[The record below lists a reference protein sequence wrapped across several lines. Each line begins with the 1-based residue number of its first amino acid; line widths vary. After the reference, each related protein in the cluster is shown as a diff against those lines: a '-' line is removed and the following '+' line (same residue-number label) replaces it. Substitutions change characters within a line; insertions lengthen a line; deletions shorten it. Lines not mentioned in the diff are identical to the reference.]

1 LKALAL
7 HPLFVLGTLL
17 RLLLVMLVVPAA
29 VTQWYVPFLELTTS
43 MLTVN
48 PWGSW
53 LAASGDP
60 AAFPYG
66 YAMWLAFLPLAA
78 VCQWTGVPL
87 LVGYMATLFVAD
99 LALLLMLLRLFPL
112 KRTLVLAVYW
122 LSPIV
127 IFASYGLGFNDL
139 LPIVLLVGSLYLVR
153 ERRLEAAGFL
163 CIAAVSGKLSMVIAL
178 PFFVIYFLNNRA
190 VRQLWTRFVFGAAVG
205 ALIFAVPFLLSRAG
219 MFMLFG
225 NPEMD
230 KVYRLAIELAP
241 EVRIYLLPLLYLVLL
256 YSVWRVRRLNYELL
270 QATLGVAFLG
280 VVLMTHAAPGWFIW
294 AIPFLV
300 FYQASSDRMAV
311 ALTAVF
317 SAFYVLSAALVHPLV
332 LPGMTLAL
340 SAWVDARAV
349 SLLQTALVAT
359 GIVLAVR
366 MWRET
371 VSRNDYFRLSRSPF
385 VMGVAGDSGSGKDTF
400 CRAVAG
406 LFGWHSVV
414 MLSGDNY
421 HLWDRQKP
429 MWQVMTHLNP
439 MANDIEAFSSDLV
452 ALADGKT
459 ITAKEYDHESGRMS
473 SARRVP
479 SNDFIIANGLHAL
492 YLPILRACYHLRVY
506 LDIDEGLRR
515 YFKFRQDVGE
525 RGHTAGEVAEA
536 FAAREPDSDRFIRPQ
551 AEHADLIFSLQPI
564 HPAMIQ
570 DPVAAEAPRF
580 KLVVRTRQELNE
592 RSLQRVLVGVCGL
605 HVDLNVIEDDGMVE
619 ITMEGD
625 VDAEDVAMAA
635 AMLCPRLIDFLDV
648 APGWE
653 SGVLGLMQLITLSHI
668 NQALTRRFI

>member
-1 LKALAL
+1 MKALAL
-7 HPLFVLGTLL
+7 HPLFVLGILL
-17 RLLLVMLVVPAA
+17 RVLLVIWVLPAA
-29 VTQWYVPFLELTTS
+29 VMQWYVPFLEITTGALTA
-43 MLTVN
+43 N
-48 PWGSW
+48 PWGTW
-53 LAASGDP
+53 LAAGGDP

-66 YAMWLAFLPLAA
+66 YAMWLAFLPLVAP
-78 VCQWTGVPL
+78 CQWLGVPL
-87 LVGYMATLFVAD
+87 LYGYMATLLVAD
-99 LALLLMLLRLFPL
+99 LALLAMLLVLIPG

-139 LPIVLLVGSLYLVR
+139 VPIVMLVGSLYLVR
-153 ERRLEAAGFL
+153 GRRLEAAGFL
-163 CIAAVSGKLSMVIAL
+163 CMAAVSGKLSMVIAL
-178 PFFVIYFLNNRA
+178 PFFVIYFVNNRA
-190 VRQLWTRFVFGAAVG
+190 VRQLWPRFVLGAAVG
-205 ALIFAVPFLLSRAG
+205 ALLFAVPFLLSQAG
-219 MFMLFG
+219 MFMLFS

-230 KVYRLAIELAP
+230 KVYRLAVELSP
-241 EVRIYLLPLLYLVLL
+241 GVRIYLLPLLYLVLL
-256 YSVWRVRRLNYELL
+256 YGVWRVRRLNYELL

-300 FYQASSDRMAV
+300 FYQASSDRMSI
-311 ALTAVF
+311 ALTAIF
-317 SAFYVLSAALVHPLV
+317 SALYVLSAALVHPIV
-332 LPGMTLAL
+332 VPGITLAL
-340 SAWVDARAV
+340 ADQVDPRAV

-359 GIVLAVR
+359 GVILAVR

-400 CRAVAG
+400 CKAVAG
-406 LFGWHSVV
+406 LFGWHSVA

-452 ALADGKT
+452 ALADGKA
-459 ITAKEYDHESGRMS
+459 ITAREYDHESGRMS
-473 SARRVP
+473 SPRRVP

-506 LDIDEGLRR
+506 LDIDESLRR
-515 YFKFRQDVGE
+515 YFKFRRDVGE
-525 RGHTAGEVAEA
+525 RGHSTQAVLDA
-536 FAAREPDSDRFIRPQ
+536 FAAREPDADRFIRPQ
-551 AEHADLIFSLQPI
+551 AEHADLILSLQPI
-564 HPAMIQ
+564 HPAMVR
-570 DPVAAEAPRF
+570 DPGSDETPRF

-605 HVDLNVIEDDGMVE
+605 HVDLNVIEDGGMVE

-625 VDAEDVAMAA
+625 VDADDVAMAA

-648 APGWE
+648 EPAWE